1 MKTLSYKTLEE
12 NGYDGYL
19 LKDAPERVLQF
30 GEGNFLRAFVDYFI
44 DLMNEKAGF
53 NSKVVLVQPIAAPMI
68 HDMINDQDG
77 LYTLYLRGQENG
89 QAVNKKRV
97 ISCVSRCID
106 PYAEFDALM
115 ACADNPD
122 LRFITCNTTEAGIAY
137 DPNCKFEDKPA
148 ASYPGKL
155 CQFMYRR
162 FQKFGDQKGKGFII
176 LSCELIDNNG
186 KELKKCLLQYA
197 DLWNLGDDF
206 KKWIDEE
213 NIICSTLVD
222 RIVPGRIRDAEEVK
236 KIEEENGYHDDL
248 VDVGEVFGFWVIEG
262 PQSIKDEFPAE
273 KASLPI
279 LICDDHKPYK
289 QRKVRILNGAHTS
302 FVLGAYLAGENI
314 VRDCMHDE
322 TIHGFMDKLLY
333 EEVIPTLT
341 LDPDD
346 CKQFASDVTD
356 RFANPYV
363 DHQLLSIS
371 LNSTSKWKA
380 RVMPSFKGYVEKYGK
395 LPACI
400 TASFAFYE
408 MFYHQGKELTD
419 KGLEAVRPSAAV
431 TPVVSGPSE
440 YVISD
445 DRPILEFYYAHKD
458 DDVAAL
464 THAVLSNTDFWGE
477 DLTKIEGFEEA
488 VTGYAKMIEEK
499 GAYEVM
505 KSCLN

>member
-68 HDMINDQDG
+68 HDMINNQDG

-176 LSCELIDNNG
+176 LSCELIDNNFNEMVLVAV
-186 KELKKCLLQYA
+186 ELEIVFHF
-197 DLWNLGDDF
+197 GDF
-206 KKWIDEE
+206 AINAGSHVATATNILEKFLVVTFSSIYKRCE
-213 NIICSTLVD
+213 NINRFSAKLFGYDVNYLV
-222 RIVPGRIRDAEEVK
+222 VA
-236 KIEEENGYHDDL
+236 
-248 VDVGEVFGFWVIEG
+248 VFHHF
-262 PQSIKDEFPAE
+262 
-273 KASLPI
+273 L
-279 LICDDHKPYK
+279 
-289 QRKVRILNGAHTS
+289 
-302 FVLGAYLAGENI
+302 
-314 VRDCMHDE
+314 
-322 TIHGFMDKLLY
+322 
-333 EEVIPTLT
+333 
-341 LDPDD
+341 
-346 CKQFASDVTD
+346 ASDIGIC
-356 RFANPYV
+356 R
-363 DHQLLSIS
+363 
-371 LNSTSKWKA
+371 
-380 RVMPSFKGYVEKYGK
+380 
-395 LPACI
+395 
-400 TASFAFYE
+400 
-408 MFYHQGKELTD
+408 
-419 KGLEAVRPSAAV
+419 
-431 TPVVSGPSE
+431 
-440 YVISD
+440 
-445 DRPILEFYYAHKD
+445 
-458 DDVAAL
+458 
-464 THAVLSNTDFWGE
+464 
-477 DLTKIEGFEEA
+477 
-488 VTGYAKMIEEK
+488 
-499 GAYEVM
+499 
-505 KSCLN
+505 

>member
-1 MKTLSYKTLEE
+1 
-12 NGYDGYL
+12 
-19 LKDAPERVLQF
+19 
-30 GEGNFLRAFVDYFI
+30 
-44 DLMNEKAGF
+44 
-53 NSKVVLVQPIAAPMI
+53 
-68 HDMINDQDG
+68 
-77 LYTLYLRGQENG
+77 
-89 QAVNKKRV
+89 
-97 ISCVSRCID
+97 
-106 PYAEFDALM
+106 
-115 ACADNPD
+115 
-122 LRFITCNTTEAGIAY
+122 
-137 DPNCKFEDKPA
+137 
-148 ASYPGKL
+148 
-155 CQFMYRR
+155 
-162 FQKFGDQKGKGFII
+162 
-176 LSCELIDNNG
+176 
-186 KELKKCLLQYA
+186 
-197 DLWNLGDDF
+197 
-206 KKWIDEE
+206 
-213 NIICSTLVD
+213 
-222 RIVPGRIRDAEEVK
+222 
-236 KIEEENGYHDDL
+236 
-248 VDVGEVFGFWVIEG
+248 
-262 PQSIKDEFPAE
+262 
-273 KASLPI
+273 
-279 LICDDHKPYK
+279 
-289 QRKVRILNGAHTS
+289 
-302 FVLGAYLAGENI
+302 
-314 VRDCMHDE
+314 MHDE

-395 LPACI
+395 LPVCI

-458 DDVAAL
+458 DDVSTL